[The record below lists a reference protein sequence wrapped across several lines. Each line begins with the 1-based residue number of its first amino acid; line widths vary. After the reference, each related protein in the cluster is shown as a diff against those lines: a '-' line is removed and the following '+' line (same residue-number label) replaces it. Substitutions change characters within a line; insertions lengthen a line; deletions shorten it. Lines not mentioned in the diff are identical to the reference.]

1 MINNIK
7 KKDILAII
15 PARGGS
21 KRIKNKN
28 IKLFLG
34 KPIISYVIKLAI
46 KSKIFDK
53 IIVSTDSKKI
63 SNISLKNGAEILFQR
78 PKKLSGDFVSTK
90 NVIQHS
96 INWLNKN
103 SQKPLNVC
111 CIYPTAVL
119 LSLEDLK
126 KAYQKFKLGD
136 FEFLFS
142 ATKYSHPIE
151 RSFQIQKGKIKMSHI
166 KNFNKR
172 TQDFSPS
179 YYDVGQFYWGKVNS
193 WLNNEIIFN
202 KNSAIHLIPKDKVQ
216 DIDTLDDWKFAE
228 KLYSIKK

>member
-1 MINNIK
+1 MAKAKKTAK
-7 KKDILAII
+7 KKVKRYSASEKKEILDFITKKG
-15 PARGGS
+15 RGGQTKAVAKFGVTAATIASWRLKDGGSGVKTAKGAS
-21 KRIKNKN
+21 KELRAVEELASLIKE
-28 IKLFLG
+28 
-34 KPIISYVIKLAI
+34 ISTVEA
-46 KSKIFDK
+46 
-53 IIVSTDSKKI
+53 
-63 SNISLKNGAEILFQR
+63 R
-78 PKKLSGDFVSTK
+78 
-90 NVIQHS
+90 
-96 INWLNKN
+96 
-103 SQKPLNVC
+103 
-111 CIYPTAVL
+111 
-119 LSLEDLK
+119 LEKLK